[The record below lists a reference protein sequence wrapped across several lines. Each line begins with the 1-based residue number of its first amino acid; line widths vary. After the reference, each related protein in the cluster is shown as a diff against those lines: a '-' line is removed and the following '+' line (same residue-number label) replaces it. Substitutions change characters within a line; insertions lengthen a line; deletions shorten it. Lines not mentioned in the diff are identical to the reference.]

1 MDNIA
6 KMIFSDTDDSM
17 ISSYTWHSVMFKAH
31 SEKLLDGI
39 EWVISSK
46 KAIWIYGRVAYDHLV
61 NSMTVTGDH
70 QRLIVYDDKGS
81 EYLRLPAFD
90 MMRTFRAFQLFNE
103 RC

>member
-6 KMIFSDTDDSM
+6 KMIFCDTDDRM
-17 ISSYTWHSVMFKAH
+17 ISSYSWHSAMFRAH
-31 SEKLLDGI
+31 SEKLPACS

-46 KAIWIYGRVAYDHLV
+46 KAIWIYGRVAYDHLI
-61 NSMTVTGDH
+61 NSMTVTEDY
-70 QRLIVYDDKGS
+70 RLLIVYDDKGS
-81 EYLRLPAFD
+81 EYMKLHAFD